1 MGFPK
6 RRRNDIAYGVETV
19 RLYRN
24 DKIYN
29 LIGCDV
35 LRSVGKRST

>member
-6 RRRNDIAYGVETV
+6 RRRNDIAYRVEAV
-19 RLYRN
+19 RLHRD

-29 LIGCDV
+29 LIACDV
-35 LRSVGKRST
+35 LRSVGKGSA